1 MKLLIKSLLLA
12 TTFGVTCVAHA
23 VGLTDA
29 VDPSALAACVK
40 QAQEVKGASAQA
52 AETPASASQ
61 AQARSVQ
68 LAALPSTAGE
78 SGKAATAPPPLNADR
93 AILDQLIEMNTTLIQ
108 LLQLEQAKAS
118 SGSL

>member
-23 VGLTDA
+23 LGLTDA
-29 VDPSALAACVK
+29 ADPSALADCVK
-40 QAQEVKGASAQA
+40 QAQEVKGARAQA
-52 AETPASASQ
+52 AQIPASASQ
-61 AQARSVQ
+61 APAGSVQ
-68 LAALPSTAGE
+68 VAALPSPAGE
-78 SGKAATAPPPLNADR
+78 PGKAATAPPPLNVDL
-93 AILDQLIEMNTTLIQ
+93 AIVDQLIEMNTTLIQ